1 MSESTFTLRVDSEL
15 KEAFTEIAKMQD
27 RTGAQLVREFMRGV
41 VNKAK
46 QQQEYEAWFAQKV
59 AEGRADVALGRTVSH
74 EQVETEAAERRQRL
88 LALQGERQ

>member
-59 AEGRADVALGRTVSH
+59 AEGRTDVALGRTVSH
-74 EQVETEAAERRQRL
+74 EQVEAEAEERRQRL
-88 LALQGERQ
+88 LALQGEMQ